1 MLLTEKLKCIVWF
14 YILLLSVKLIYLFII
29 KFIYLIYCK
38 SRKIN
43 DILHSSFWNYL
54 GQNNCV
60 QEQTAIPEVSFTG
73 KRQIRPLQY

>member
-1 MLLTEKLKCIVWF
+1 MLFTEKLKCIVEF

-43 DILHSSFWNYL
+43 DILHSISLKLFRKKYL
-54 GQNNCV
+54 CSR
-60 QEQTAIPEVSFTG
+60 ADRHS
-73 KRQIRPLQY
+73 